1 MIASTEPRDSKFRL
15 ILIAAQRA
23 RQLQGGARPL
33 IHTTARKP
41 TRIAQEE
48 LRAGVLPYEI
58 VAPSGEDGASKET
71 ASSHKEKK

>member
-1 MIASTEPRDSKFRL
+1 MVASTEPKDSKFRL

-48 LRAGVLPYEI
+48 LRAGVLPYE
-58 VAPSGEDGASKET
+58 VLAPSAEDGASKGA
-71 ASSHKEKK
+71 ASSQKEKK